1 MGFFFP
7 NTFLFVEERF
17 IAIKAKQLNLNNYV
31 LLEGTY
37 VRAHSKNINTAY
49 NQVEK
54 YGFAYLENIYKTLK
68 ETDKLGFYD

>member
-1 MGFFFP
+1 MVFFFLV
-7 NTFLFVEERF
+7 TFLFTEERF
-17 IAIKAKQLNLNNYV
+17 IAIKAKQLNLYNYI

-49 NQVEK
+49 NQVKK
-54 YGFAYLENIYKTLK
+54 YGFAYLETIYKTLK